1 MARDACDG
9 PLQALL
15 VAGSGGQ
22 AVLPAVWAACKEGV
36 TRGLVLLYEQD
47 PQNISRVLD
56 VCQVSRAALICPHGQ
71 PCSTGSRYLH
81 TAACLPA
88 QPRFNARMCRYC
100 QACLHFCR
108 YHQDI
113 VLPCHTMQSEALGC

>member
-15 VAGSGGQ
+15 VTGSDGQ

-47 PQNISRVLD
+47 PQNIHRVLD
-56 VCQVSRAALICPHGQ
+56 VCQVSRNALICQHVP
-71 PCSTGSRYLH
+71 S
-81 TAACLPA
+81 
-88 QPRFNARMCRYC
+88 
-100 QACLHFCR
+100 
-108 YHQDI
+108 
-113 VLPCHTMQSEALGC
+113 